1 MSVATPIKDDDPGSA
16 TGGAIGGGRFTPR
29 QVALIVLVA
38 ILGILARFYRLDA
51 KGLWLDEIW
60 SVTAAYRFHDAADL
74 VMNFM
79 RIDTGPPLFNLFMV
93 VWSGIG
99 GYSDYWVRLP
109 SAIASSV
116 SIPVAAF
123 VAWRAFGP
131 AAGVAM
137 AVLTAFSWP
146 LLYYAQEARSY
157 AAVFLVSTCL
167 LHVWLRSLRE
177 SAREEK
183 GSMGLGWL
191 LGWALAAS
199 MLHIYSGVLAGF
211 CFAYLAIVAW
221 CRGRLRRVLP
231 SFAIFLSLWVAVS
244 VFILSGVTSLLGKG
258 NFIFDPPDLAFFVDI
273 GAFAYHHPVPALLT
287 FLLPLAVGLRPSIPR
302 LVQTIR
308 GFALEDPL
316 LACLSAAILPFATM
330 FLISQVQ
337 PLMLTRYLMAFLPA
351 GLLVVAAIF
360 AAWRPARKGWGLVAL
375 FLAGMTSL
383 YWLLPDLY
391 EQRHRPQTREAVGEV
406 LAHWRSGEPIVI
418 HCRPEWMGGCDPED
432 PRTGAVSFRITR
444 YLHYLNH
451 GTLPDWPIPVISFD
465 TEEEAAALADRF
477 LAEGVERLHVVGARK
492 DVRHV
497 KIVLRILGSRGY
509 ECRQRAFFKALAGH
523 CQAAGK

>member
-1 MSVATPIKDDDPGSA
+1 LATPIKGDAPGSA
-16 TGGAIGGGRFTPR
+16 TGGVIGGARFTPG
-29 QVALIVLVA
+29 QWILIVLVV

-51 KGLWLDEIW
+51 KGLWMDEIW
-60 SVTAAYRFHDAADL
+60 SVTTAYRFHDAADL
-74 VMNFM
+74 VMNFL
-79 RIDTGPPLFNLFMV
+79 RFDTNPPLFNLFMV

-99 GYSDYWVRLP
+99 GHSDYWVRLP

-116 SIPVAAF
+116 AIPVAAF

-131 AAGVAM
+131 AAGAAM

-157 AAVFLVSTCL
+157 AAVFLVSICL
-167 LHVWLRSLRE
+167 LHVWLRILRE

-211 CFAYLAIVAW
+211 CFSYLAIVAW
-221 CRGRLRRVLP
+221 RRGRLRRVLP
-231 SFAIFLSLWVAVS
+231 SFAVFLSLWAAWLVFNLSAVS
-244 VFILSGVTSLLGKG
+244 SLLGKG
-258 NFIFDPPDLAFFVDI
+258 NFIYDPPDLAFFVDI

-287 FLLPLAVGLRPSIPR
+287 FLLPLAVGLRTTISR
-302 LVQTIR
+302 LGQTIR

-316 LACLSAAILPFATM
+316 LACLSAAILPFAAM
-330 FLISQVQ
+330 FLFSQVQ
-337 PLMLTRYLMAFLPA
+337 PLMLTRYLIAFLPA
-351 GLLVVAAIF
+351 GLLVVAATF
-360 AAWRPARKGWGLVAL
+360 ATWRPAREGWGLVAL
-375 FLAGMTSL
+375 YLAGTASL

-406 LAHWRSGEPIVI
+406 LSQWQSGEPIVVY
-418 HCRPEWMGGCDPED
+418 CRPEWVGGCDPED
-432 PRTGAVSFRITR
+432 PGTGAMTFRVTR

-451 GTLPDWPIPVISFD
+451 STLPDWPIPVISFD

-477 LAEGVERLHVVGARK
+477 LAEGVERLHVVGARG
-492 DVRHV
+492 DVFQV
-497 KIVLRILGSRGY
+497 KIALGILGSRGY
-509 ECRQRAFFKALAGH
+509 ECQKKVFFKALAGH